1 MRGTHRHHPAVA
13 KCCAG
18 LHLAF
23 RLTRCPGGMR
33 EISMRLGI
41 RLWPI
46 GLRTAWIREAP
57 THLLEPL
64 CAGQKDLRERV

>member
-1 MRGTHRHHPAVA
+1 
-13 KCCAG
+13 
-18 LHLAF
+18 
-23 RLTRCPGGMR
+23 MR
-33 EISMRLGI
+33 EISMRPGI

-46 GLRTAWIREAP
+46 GLRIAWIREAP